1 MLEPKAQKRMRHVF
15 MVEIALLEKMRELV
29 PSRRQNDFAN
39 EALEQGLTLI
49 SREKA
54 FKELNRFKKSAPAIR
69 KFKNDN
75 ELKKFI
81 RKGLL

>member
-1 MLEPKAQKRMRHVF
+1 
-15 MVEIALLEKMRELV
+15 MVEISLLEKMHKLV
-29 PSRRQNDFAN
+29 PPRKQNDFAN
-39 EALEQGLTLI
+39 EVLEQGLTLI

-54 FKELNRFKKSAPAIR
+54 FKELNRFKKSTVTMK
-69 KFKNDN
+69 KFKNDE